1 MRVTKAVIP
10 AAGLGT
16 RLLPASKSM
25 PKEMIPLVDRP
36 GIQYVVEE
44 CARAGIRD
52 VLIVTSRGKATMEN
66 HFDRSV
72 ELEERLEKSGKLD
85 ELEDVRSVADL
96 ATVHYVRQKEAL
108 GLGHAVS
115 VARAHVG
122 DQPFAVLLPD
132 EIVPA
137 PLGDEPP
144 LLERMIEVHERE
156 GASVVAVRR
165 VPAERVSAY
174 GIVAPAG
181 EVEDDFVR
189 VTDLVEKPAPQ
200 DAPSD
205 LGAVGRYIL
214 GPEVFDA
221 LDRTT
226 PGAGGEIQLTDGIKA
241 LVESPGVYAYVHR
254 GPIYDVGK
262 KLEYVK
268 GSIQLALRRDDVGPQ
283 LRTWLREL
291 VGGFED

>member
-1 MRVTKAVIP
+1 MRVRKAVIP

-52 VLIVTSRGKATMEN
+52 VLIVTGRGKATMED
-66 HFDRSV
+66 HFDRAL
-72 ELEERLEKSGKLD
+72 ELEERLEKSGKLEELD
-85 ELEDVRSVADL
+85 EVRAVADI

-108 GLGHAVS
+108 GLGHAVAA
-115 VARAHVG
+115 ARAHVG
-122 DQPFAVLLPD
+122 DEPFAVLLPD

-144 LLERMIEVHERE
+144 LLEKMIDVQERE

-165 VPAERVSAY
+165 VPADRVPAY
-174 GIVAPAG
+174 GIVAPSG
-181 EVEDDFVR
+181 EVTDDFVPIS
-189 VTDLVEKPAPQ
+189 DIVEKPAAA

-205 LGAVGRYIL
+205 LAAVGRYVL
-214 GPEVFDA
+214 APEVFDA
-221 LDRTT
+221 LDAAA
-226 PGAGGEIQLTDGIKA
+226 PSVGGEIQLADGIRA
-241 LVESPGVYAYVHR
+241 LIDSPGVYAYVHR

-262 KLEYVK
+262 KLDYVK
-268 GSIQLALRRDDVGPQ
+268 GSIQLALRRDDVGLP
-283 LRTWLREL
+283 LREWLRDL
-291 VGGFED
+291 VADFDS

>member
-1 MRVTKAVIP
+1 VIP

-44 CARAGIRD
+44 CVRAGIRD
-52 VLIVTSRGKATMEN
+52 VLIVTGRGKATMED
-66 HFDRSV
+66 HFDRSL
-72 ELEERLEKSGKLD
+72 ELEERLEKSGKAE
-85 ELEDVRSVADL
+85 ELEEVRRVASMAD
-96 ATVHYVRQKEAL
+96 VHYVRQKEAL
-108 GLGHAVS
+108 GLGHAVGT
-115 VARAHVG
+115 ARAHVG
-122 DQPFAVLLPD
+122 DEPFAVLLPD
-132 EIVPA
+132 EIVPS

-165 VPAERVSAY
+165 VPPDRVSAY
-174 GIVAPAG
+174 GIVAPEG
-181 EVEDDFVR
+181 DLVDDFVR
-189 VTDLVEKPAPQ
+189 VTDLVEKPAPA
-200 DAPSD
+200 DSPSD

-221 LDRTT
+221 IDATT
-226 PGAGGEIQLTDGIKA
+226 PGAGGEIQLTDGIRA
-241 LVESPGVYAYVHR
+241 LVDSPGVYAYLHR

-262 KLEYVK
+262 KLDFVK
-268 GSIQLALRRDDVGPQ
+268 GTVQLALRRDDVGPP
-283 LRTWLREL
+283 LKAWLREL
-291 VGGFED
+291 LER

>member
-1 MRVTKAVIP
+1 MRVRKAVIP

-44 CARAGIRD
+44 CVRAGIRD
-52 VLIVTSRGKATMEN
+52 VLIVTGRGKATMED
-66 HFDRSV
+66 HFDRSL
-72 ELEERLEKSGKLD
+72 ELEERLEKSGKA
-85 ELEDVRSVADL
+85 EALEEVRRVATMAD
-96 ATVHYVRQKEAL
+96 VHYVRQKEAL
-108 GLGHAVS
+108 GLGHAVGT
-115 VARAHVG
+115 ARAHVG
-122 DQPFAVLLPD
+122 DEPFAVLLPD
-132 EIVPA
+132 EIVPS

-165 VPAERVSAY
+165 VPPDRVSAY
-174 GIVAPAG
+174 GIVAPEG
-181 EVEDDFVR
+181 DLVDDFVK
-189 VTDLVEKPAPQ
+189 VTDLVEKPAPA
-200 DAPSD
+200 DSPSD

-221 LDRTT
+221 IDATT
-226 PGAGGEIQLTDGIKA
+226 PGAGGEIQLTDGIRA
-241 LVESPGVYAYVHR
+241 LVGSPGVYAYLHR

-262 KLEYVK
+262 RLDFVK
-268 GSIQLALRRDDVGPQ
+268 GTVQLALRRDDVGPP
-283 LRTWLREL
+283 LKAWLREL
-291 VGGFED
+291 LES

>member
-1 MRVTKAVIP
+1 MRVRKAVIP

-36 GIQYVVEE
+36 AIQYVVEE
-44 CARAGIRD
+44 CVRAGIRD
-52 VLIVTSRGKATMEN
+52 ILVVTGRGKATMED
-66 HFDRSV
+66 HFDRSL
-72 ELEERLEKSGKLD
+72 ELEERLEKSGKAE
-85 ELEDVRSVADL
+85 ELEEVRNVAAMAD
-96 ATVHYVRQKEAL
+96 VHYVRQKEAL
-108 GLGHAVS
+108 GLGHAVG

-122 DQPFAVLLPD
+122 DEPFAVLLPD

-144 LLERMIEVHERE
+144 LLERMAEVHEHD
-156 GASVVAVRR
+156 GVSVVAVRR
-165 VPAERVSAY
+165 VPRENVSAY
-174 GIVAPAG
+174 GIVAPVG
-181 EVEDDFVR
+181 EIVDDFVK
-189 VTDLVEKPAPQ
+189 VSDLVEKPTQAE
-200 DAPSD
+200 APSD

-221 LDRTT
+221 IEATQ
-226 PGAGGEIQLTDGIKA
+226 PGAGGEIQLTDGIRA

-262 KLEYVK
+262 RLDYVK
-268 GSIQLALRRDDVGPQ
+268 GTVQLALRREDLGPQ
-283 LRTWLREL
+283 LEAWLREL
-291 VGGFED
+291 LA